1 MIGSFIMRL
10 VSEQFQSFNRKQ
22 NARLS
27 RAPAS
32 NWIEWDKA
40 QRILVVETGGIA
52 EVLAI
57 LPTLGQL
64 RLQCPKA
71 EIHMLVS
78 GHLASGLSGHPD
90 IDRIVTV
97 TTPLSKS
104 RGACVT
110 SLSRIRRRR
119 YDLALT
125 CSRNWEDRLLVGL
138 SGARNRIGIAAGV
151 LDWLFTDR
159 TAYQGNR
166 NRVESNLDALMQI
179 GCKGA
184 PGQMRL
190 AYGFLEVETIRAM
203 LVGAP
208 RPWIG
213 LHPSPPSA
221 NGWPLERFLE
231 TARQMQRR
239 THGTI
244 LATGGPPERD
254 ALEYALAG
262 TPRSANFCGLLRPNL
277 SQALIAEMDILIT
290 GSPAAVQMAG
300 GVNTPT
306 LAILDRQDSVEW
318 APLLTDSVLLESSAA
333 LTHQVAADAA
343 CALLDRVAP
352 TIEALTGGAG
362 YGKAA

>member
-1 MIGSFIMRL
+1 MIIKLGIKGTTLLQKIDRRL
-10 VSEQFQSFNRKQ
+10 
-22 NARLS
+22 NAMLCHTGAS
-27 RAPAS
+27 R
-32 NWIEWDKA
+32 WIEWGRV
-40 QRILVVETGGIA
+40 QRILVVETGDLA
-52 EVLAI
+52 EGLAI

-64 RLQCPKA
+64 RQQCPKA
-71 EIHMLVS
+71 EIHLLLSQIMAL
-78 GHLASGLSGHPD
+78 GMSGHPD
-90 IDRIVTV
+90 IDRLIAVS
-97 TTPLSKS
+97 TPLSEQ
-104 RGACVT
+104 RGAF
-110 SLSRIRRRR
+110 LRNLNHLRRRR

-125 CSRNWEDRLLVGL
+125 CNRKWEDRLLVGL

-151 LDWLFTDR
+151 LDWLFTER
-159 TAYQGNR
+159 TACQGNR
-166 NRVESNLDALMQI
+166 NRLESNLDALMQI
-179 GCKGA
+179 GCQGA

-213 LHPSPPSA
+213 LHPSPPSF

-244 LATGGPPERD
+244 LATGSPPERD
-254 ALEYALAG
+254 AVENALAG

-306 LAILDRQDSVEW
+306 LAILDSQNSVEW
-318 APLLTDSVLLESSAA
+318 APLSIDSVLLESSEK
-333 LTHQVAADAA
+333 LTHQEAADAA
-343 CALLDRVAP
+343 CALLDRVTP
-352 TIEALTGGAG
+352 TIQALTGGAG